1 MFRSQL
7 SLILR
12 GIVVVAAVASY
23 CGAASA
29 EEDTTSA
36 NYVIPGCRHFIERD
50 RIDPILQGWCMGMIS
65 GLVYLSDDVCT
76 PSAVVRTQSAR
87 VIVQYIEAR
96 PARMH
101 EDFKKLALEAMRAA
115 WPCKP

>member
-12 GIVVVAAVASY
+12 GIVVVAAMASY

-29 EEDTTSA
+29 EEVSA
-36 NYVIPGCRHFIERD
+36 NYVIPGCRHFIESGN
-50 RIDPILQGWCMGMIS
+50 INPILQGWCAGIVS
-65 GLVYLSDDVCT
+65 GLVYLSNDVCI
-76 PSAVVRTQSAR
+76 PSQVTRSQSAR

-101 EDFKKLALEAMRAA
+101 EDFRKLALEAMRAA
-115 WPCKP
+115 W